1 MTDQQYA
8 FKNRPWELEI
18 INNVD
23 IYDSLGS
30 NIKIHVYGS
39 EIKRILPLK
48 NDLVNEEWISNKT
61 RYFFEG
67 LTKWRINIPLMKKL
81 NTMVYISWIQ
91 AFYYFLVKIWFL
103 SINKKI
109 YNLIFLNSMF
119 LDYELIITSKI
130 LIKKLGFL
138 SFDKKINININ
149 DYYLY
154 YLNPNFY
161 ENIKNKKIFIFVGYN
176 LRLESPILNIKL
188 RKKKIKE
195 DIFFIFV
202 GSNFNDNLNCKHL
215 GLNIINLINYLQGK
229 LKISNLII
237 KKMKKLNIDYNNIL
251 DLNIFLLGNNII
263 LREDNKSIINI
274 IKKKFNFINLIS
286 LINTNKHNMFITGSF
301 LKNTYIYFK
310 KYIDIKTNLNILNLN
325 LSNILYEELNM
336 FNNTH
341 NIKHINN
348 NDIVYMFGID
358 NFFVK
363 NSKFCIFQGH
373 HLNLEYLNID
383 LIFPNVTF
391 LEKSSNYL
399 DIEGNI
405 LQTNFILYPPVF
417 SRNDWSILNAVYIY
431 ILNFTAKIFNIS
443 TVKFLNIKRFYY
455 LFNNFKKGFYFLKK
469 ISMNLYYEYL
479 SKYKLY
485 AYNLNDN
492 IINFSINNINKIY
505 NYLLNNKY
513 YNPYNTNII
522 NEYSNILNNC
532 TTQFKMLITNY

>member
-1 MTDQQYA
+1 
-8 FKNRPWELEI
+8 
-18 INNVD
+18 
-23 IYDSLGS
+23 
-30 NIKIHVYGS
+30 
-39 EIKRILPLK
+39 
-48 NDLVNEEWISNKT
+48 
-61 RYFFEG
+61 
-67 LTKWRINIPLMKKL
+67 
-81 NTMVYISWIQ
+81 
-91 AFYYFLVKIWFL
+91 
-103 SINKKI
+103 
-109 YNLIFLNSMF
+109 MF

-417 SRNDWSILNAVYIY
+417 SRND
-431 ILNFTAKIFNIS
+431 
-443 TVKFLNIKRFYY
+443 
-455 LFNNFKKGFYFLKK
+455 
-469 ISMNLYYEYL
+469 
-479 SKYKLY
+479 
-485 AYNLNDN
+485 
-492 IINFSINNINKIY
+492 
-505 NYLLNNKY
+505 
-513 YNPYNTNII
+513 
-522 NEYSNILNNC
+522 
-532 TTQFKMLITNY
+532 